1 MIMKKYILD
10 FKSFINEMSNYPK
23 EEDNQKNY
31 ERVYNNVESV
41 IDNIIYSLNNNPEFK
56 VFKSQYDEYFDN
68 EENDTSDFKNIK
80 KLYDLSKI
88 IIKNDFSSKEEIN
101 DFDNLA
107 KKLFLT
113 SVYKQI
119 EKDNKSSE
127 ILDWCLENWFDTWI
141 IYAINDGEFDMPNN
155 IDDIVN
161 DYYNDSIQE
170 NLITEKIKTLDVI
183 VSIFGDGQ
191 FIGAYSSKEKFEKEL
206 KNWENNDYVIVK
218 GSPFHIE
225 NIQRPEIFVI
235 FETLND
241 FTEFQ
246 DEYKILYATD
256 IFEARNLSKKHHT
269 KNSYLI
275 YLDKAAKT
283 NFLPKMKNIFEL
295 KTEKEKYEKK
305 YKSIKRMT
313 DYDDSEYSKPSHKID
328 Y

>member
-1 MIMKKYILD
+1 MNKREIRMIVKEVVLD
-10 FKSFINEMSNYPK
+10 CIF
-23 EEDNQKNY
+23 
-31 ERVYNNVESV
+31 
-41 IDNIIYSLNNNPEFK
+41 
-56 VFKSQYDEYFDN
+56 
-68 EENDTSDFKNIK
+68 
-80 KLYDLSKI
+80 
-88 IIKNDFSSKEEIN
+88 
-101 DFDNLA
+101 
-107 KKLFLT
+107 
-113 SVYKQI
+113 

-127 ILDWCLENWFDTWI
+127 ILVWCLENWFDTWI

-305 YKSIKRMT
+305 YKSMKRMT
-313 DYDDSEYSKPSHKID
+313 DFDDSKYSKPSHKVD